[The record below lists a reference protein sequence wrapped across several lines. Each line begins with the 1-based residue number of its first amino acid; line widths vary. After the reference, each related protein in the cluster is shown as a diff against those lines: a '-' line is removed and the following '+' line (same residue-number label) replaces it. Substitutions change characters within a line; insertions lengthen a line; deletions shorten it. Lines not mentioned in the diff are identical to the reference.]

1 MKKIRGGRRVTQ
13 CGDPQCHTV
22 TQSHSGGTHSVV
34 NFELPPVAEAQRRP
48 GENNHHVHEEDVL
61 HEDDCHPG
69 PKEII

>member
-1 MKKIRGGRRVTQ
+1 M
-13 CGDPQCHTV
+13 
-22 TQSHSGGTHSVV
+22 

-61 HEDDCHPG
+61 HAVDEEDDCHPG

>member
-1 MKKIRGGRRVTQ
+1 MKMIKIRGGRRVTQ
-13 CGDPQCHTV
+13 C
-22 TQSHSGGTHSVV
+22 GGTHSVV
-34 NFELPPVAEAQRRP
+34 NFELPPVAEAQRTP